1 MGFLKKIKKVTKK
14 SVKNMFRGGST
25 WGLVD
30 KYVHKPVTKKLQ
42 DTLGIGAL
50 KDMAAGQEETLQR
63 QSEAA
68 KLDSMNEVQNVTQF
82 DDGGGED
89 FTGGEVRR
97 KKRQSGAFSSG
108 IGLNY

>member
-1 MGFLKKIKKVTKK
+1 MGVLKKIKKAIKG
-14 SVKNMFRGGST
+14 SVKNMFRGGSM
-25 WGLVD
+25 WKFVD
-30 KYVHKPVTKKLQ
+30 KYAHKPVTKKLQ
-42 DTLGIGAL
+42 DMLGIGAL
-50 KDMAAGQEETLQR
+50 KDMAAGQEESLRR
-63 QSEAA
+63 QGEAA

-89 FTGGEVRR
+89 FTGGGSRR

>member
-1 MGFLKKIKKVTKK
+1 MGLLKKIGKALKRARKDTFKFSTKVTGVNWLGRKVGK
-14 SVKNMFRGGST
+14 E
-25 WGLVD
+25 
-30 KYVHKPVTKKLQ
+30 LQ
-42 DTLGIGAL
+42 SMMGVGAM
-50 KDMAAGQEETLQR
+50 KDMAAGQEETMRR
-63 QSEAA
+63 QGEAA

-89 FTGGEVRR
+89 FTGGGSKR

>member
-1 MGFLKKIKKVTKK
+1 MGFFKKIKKAVTK
-14 SVKNMFRGGST
+14 SAKNLFRGGSM

-42 DTLGIGAL
+42 DMLGIGAL
-50 KDMAAGQEETLQR
+50 KDMAAGQEETLRR
-63 QSEAA
+63 QGEAS

-89 FTGGEVRR
+89 FTGGGSRR

>member
-1 MGFLKKIKKVTKK
+1 MGVLKKIKKTIKGATKK
-14 SVKNMFRGGST
+14 VFRGSVF
-25 WGLVD
+25 GLAD
-30 KYVHKPVTKKLQ
+30 KYVLKPVTKKLQ
-42 DTLGIGAL
+42 GMLGIGAL
-50 KDMAAGQEETLQR
+50 KDMAAGQEESLRR
-63 QSEAA
+63 QGEAA

-89 FTGGEVRR
+89 FTGDGSRR

>member
-1 MGFLKKIKKVTKK
+1 MGFLKKITKPISKAVKKTFKLTGDITGV
-14 SVKNMFRGGST
+14 NY
-25 WGLVD
+25 L
-30 KYVHKPVTKKLQ
+30 TKKLNKQ
-42 DTLGIGAL
+42 LQNMFGIGAL
-50 KDMAAGQEETLQR
+50 KDMAAGQEETLRR
-63 QSEAA
+63 QGEAA

-89 FTGGEVRR
+89 FTGGGSRR